1 MDKQQVAGAVVLL
14 GPFLQGLNEDLDQTS
29 SDKVLSV
36 NQRTENEF
44 FI

>member
-1 MDKQQVAGAVVLL
+1 MAGVEVLL
-14 GPFLQGLNEDLDQTS
+14 GPFLQGLSEDPDQTS

-36 NQRTENEF
+36 NHRTENEF